1 VINSTRNN
9 VVHRGR
15 DGESTVTQNRSTV
28 NKDLTVIPSPDQIA
42 PLAHGIDAERLVKIF
57 LSNKSDRTIA
67 AYKKDLTDFARFLG
81 IDDGNLDHAARRFL
95 SNGRG
100 GANAL
105 AAEYRGH
112 MEAKRLSPATINRRL
127 SALRSMSEQAGTLGL
142 VAWELRIKGIKSE
155 PYRDT
160 QGPGTRNVGKMLGLV
175 EGRKKTRNKKGD
187 QQEIR
192 TNPKAIRDFAI
203 LRLLY
208 DLALRRGEVVSLD
221 VGDVDLEGRKIKV
234 KGKGRAEKEILALP
248 APTAKALAD
257 WIKILGDSDGPLFV
271 NFDRAKKGNRLTGAA
286 VYYVIRKLGKE
297 IGITTR
303 PHGLRHSAITA
314 CVEQFPLTEVQKF
327 SRHKKIETVAVYAD
341 NKEGVQSKIADFVS
355 ATA

>member
-1 VINSTRNN
+1 MMQGTA
-9 VVHRGR
+9 
-15 DGESTVTQNRSTV
+15 
-28 NKDLTVIPSPDQIA
+28 DLTDISLSHQIPSFT
-42 PLAHGIDAERLVKIF
+42 GRIDAERLVKIF
-57 LSNKSDRTIA
+57 LSNKSERTIA

-81 IDDGNLDHAARRFL
+81 IQDGNLDHAARLFL

-105 AAEYRGH
+105 AAEYREQ
-112 MEAKRLSPATINRRL
+112 METRKLSPATINRRI
-127 SALRSMSEQAGTLGL
+127 SALRSMVEQAGTLGL
-142 VAWELRIKGIKSE
+142 TSWELKIRGVKSQ

-160 QGPGTRNVGKMLGLV
+160 EGPGTRNVRKMLGLV
-175 EGRKKTRNKKGD
+175 EGRKKRSNREGN
-187 QQEIR
+187 QHEAQ

-208 DLALRRGEVVSLD
+208 DLALRRGEVVALD
-221 VGDVDLEGRKIKV
+221 VGDVDLQGRKIKV
-234 KGKGRAEKEILALP
+234 KGKGRAEKEILTLP
-248 APTAKALAD
+248 EPTAKALAD
-257 WIKILGDSDGPLFV
+257 WIEVRGEIDGPLFV

-286 VYYVIRKLGKE
+286 VYYLIRKLGKE

-314 CVEQFPLTEVQKF
+314 CVDQFPLTDVQKF

-355 ATA
+355 STA